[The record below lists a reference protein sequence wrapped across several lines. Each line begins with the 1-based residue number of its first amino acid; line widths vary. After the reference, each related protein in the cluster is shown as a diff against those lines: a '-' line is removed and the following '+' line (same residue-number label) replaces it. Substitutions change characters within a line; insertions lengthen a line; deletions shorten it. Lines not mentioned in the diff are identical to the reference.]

1 MKIGDLVRHSNRKTP
16 TSFYYNSVGVVV
28 GEIMFPRE
36 KEIDRTF
43 RVLWGN
49 GDKLWHKLAVL
60 ERIANADR

>member
-43 RVLWGN
+43 RVLWNNGN
-49 GDKLWHKLAVL
+49 AHLHKLAVL
-60 ERIANADR
+60 ERITNEDR